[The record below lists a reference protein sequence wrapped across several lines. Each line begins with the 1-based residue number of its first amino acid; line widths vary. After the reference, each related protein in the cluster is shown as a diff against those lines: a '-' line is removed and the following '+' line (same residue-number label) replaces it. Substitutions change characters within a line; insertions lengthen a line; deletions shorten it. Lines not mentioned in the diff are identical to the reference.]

1 MGSRVHPVVAVLA
14 VLIVVVLVAMVYSRR
29 SETPEPIGTSGTG
42 GQETRGQ
49 MGGGGGRGG
58 GAGGRGGGQRG
69 GGRRG
74 GGETGGGGGVGGGV
88 QMGGG
93 GEMTDTSLGMKFSRS
108 ADPQGFK
115 IDKFEGTPNPSP
127 LKLMGLKE
135 GDVITGCN
143 GQKQQV
149 RGAVVQGLQDL
160 NASGKPI
167 AISVSRDGK
176 SITIN
181 WKDKLPAAAVV
192 KGELKMGGGGGAAE
206 TPGRA
211 NRGRSSGR

>member
-1 MGSRVHPVVAVLA
+1 MGNRVHPVVVVLA
-14 VLIVVVLVAMVYSRR
+14 ILIVVVLVAMVYSRR
-29 SETPEPIGTSGTG
+29 SDMPKQIAAAG
-42 GQETRGQ
+42 GGEQEGRGQ
-49 MGGGGGRGG
+49 MRRGGGGRGG
-58 GAGGRGGGQRG
+58 GEGQRG
-69 GGRRG
+69 GRMA
-74 GGETGGGGGVGGGV
+74 GGEMGGGG

-93 GEMTDTSLGMKFSRS
+93 QMADTSLGIKFSRN
-108 ADPQGFK
+108 AEPQGFK

-149 RGAVVQGLQDL
+149 RGAVVQAIQDL

-167 AISVSRDGK
+167 ALTIDRGGNP
-176 SITIN
+176 ITIN

-192 KGELKMGGGGGAAE
+192 KGEMKMSGGGGRAGE
-206 TPGRA
+206 PGQA
-211 NRGRSSGR
+211 RGGRKPGQ

>member
-1 MGSRVHPVVAVLA
+1 MGSRVHPVVAVLSI
-14 VLIVVVLVAMVYSRR
+14 LIVVVLVAMVYSRR
-29 SETPEPIGTSGTG
+29 SETPKPIGTSGAG
-42 GQETRGQ
+42 GQEMRGQ
-49 MGGGGGRGG
+49 MGGGGGE
-58 GAGGRGGGQRG
+58 GGRGGGGGGRRG

-74 GGETGGGGGVGGGV
+74 GGETGGGGGMGGV
-88 QMGGG
+88 QMGAG
-93 GEMTDTSLGMKFSRS
+93 GEMTDASLGMKFSRS

-135 GDVITGCN
+135 GDVITSCN

-149 RGAVVQGLQDL
+149 RGAVVQGIQDL
-160 NASGKPI
+160 NASGKSI
-167 AISVSRDGK
+167 VILVSRAGK

-192 KGELKMGGGGGAAE
+192 KDELKMGGGGGRAGEPGKASE
-206 TPGRA
+206 GKKPGR
-211 NRGRSSGR
+211 